1 MGVAMHDKPAIPFR
15 ILAGLIKM
23 MGFLGQAPH
32 QRLMGFLDHLSH
44 HHLRIAIMPE
54 SGQPEDR
61 LEPQPLVPFRPEI
74 AMTMATPAPL
84 RPSTLRCS
92 AGLLAL
98 LALTGA
104 SLSSPV
110 KAAPLPYLDGSDLP
124 RSCPALLPSYESFLE
139 PMPLRPQDVP
149 AKNAKGCL
157 SPSDA
162 IYGPDGC
169 PKKLCP
175 QPKGLG
181 L

>member
-1 MGVAMHDKPAIPFR
+1 
-15 ILAGLIKM
+15 
-23 MGFLGQAPH
+23 
-32 QRLMGFLDHLSH
+32 
-44 HHLRIAIMPE
+44 MPE
-54 SGQPEDR
+54 SGQPEDH

-74 AMTMATPAPL
+74 AMTPAPF
-84 RPSTLRCS
+84 RPECLPWS
-92 AGLLAL
+92 AGVLAALAL
-98 LALTGA
+98 MGA

-110 KAAPLPYLDGSDLP
+110 SAAPQPYLDGSDLP
-124 RSCPALLPSYESFLE
+124 RSCPALLPSYEHFLE